1 MLRWFELR
9 GMRLRARSATLLPPP
24 GPGDHVTQ
32 MPEDD
37 STKHAPDGAP
47 AAANKTAHDR
57 PQPEKQLDKKPDKR
71 RSWLDRLSSAISGE
85 PDNQEDLLELL
96 RDVHADGV
104 IDSDT
109 LRMMEGT
116 LSVSQLTVSDVM
128 VPRAQMVVLP
138 VDGKFLTL
146 AKLVVESGHSR
157 FPVHGED
164 RDEILGILLAKDLLR
179 GVVAD
184 NGPGTVR
191 ELLRPAVLVP
201 ESKRLDIL
209 LREFR
214 QSRNHMA
221 IVIDEYGGVGG
232 LVTIEDVLE
241 QIVGKIDDEHDDAE
255 DPNALIAAQAD
266 GQFLVDA
273 LTPIADFNARF
284 GADFADDEFDTV
296 GGLITAAIGHLPE
309 AGEEL
314 TLGRFDFRIARADAR
329 RLHTL
334 HVSVHAA

>member
-1 MLRWFELR
+1 
-9 GMRLRARSATLLPPP
+9 
-24 GPGDHVTQ
+24 

-37 STKHAPDGAP
+37 SSNKSPESAPRVAERAP
-47 AAANKTAHDR
+47 V
-57 PQPEKQLDKKPDKR
+57 EKKPAKKSDKH
-71 RSWLDRLSSAISGE
+71 RSWLSRLSATISGE
-85 PDNQEDLLELL
+85 PDNQEDLVELL
-96 RDVHADGV
+96 RDVQADGV
-104 IDSDT
+104 IDADT
-109 LRMMEGT
+109 LRIMEAAVG
-116 LSVSQLTVSDVM
+116 LSDLTVGDIM
-128 VPRAQMVVLP
+128 VSRAQMVALP
-138 VDGKFLTL
+138 VDGKFLPL
-146 AKLVVESGHSR
+146 MKQVVESGHSR

-164 RDEILGILLAKDLLR
+164 KDEILGILLAKDLLR

-184 NGPGTVR
+184 NGPGTIR

-221 IVIDEYGGVGG
+221 IVIDEYGGVAG

-241 QIVGKIDDEHDDAE
+241 QIVGEIDDEHDDAE

-266 GQFLVDA
+266 GQYLVDA
-273 LTPIADFNARF
+273 LTPIADFNSRF
-284 GADFADDEFDTV
+284 GADFADDEYDTI

-314 TLGRFDFRIARADAR
+314 TLGRFGFRVARADAR